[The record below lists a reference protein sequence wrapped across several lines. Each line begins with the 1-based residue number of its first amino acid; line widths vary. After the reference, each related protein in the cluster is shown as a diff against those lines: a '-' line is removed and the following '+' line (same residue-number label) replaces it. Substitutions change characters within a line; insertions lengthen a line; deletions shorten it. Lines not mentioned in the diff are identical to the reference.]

1 MMTLPRVLLVAGAVA
16 LSACDT
22 GPKGSVGFT
31 LPDGDAEK
39 GKAHYVKFQ
48 CHSCHD
54 SEQVPQ
60 MKTTGDAALSVK
72 LGGETT
78 RIKSYGEL
86 VTSIINPS
94 HRIIRR
100 GSGDLDAP
108 SGQSKMITYN
118 DVMTVDLVAFVQ
130 SNYTLTP
137 YKNSTYPVYW
147 VPEPAEKM

>member
-1 MMTLPRVLLVAGAVA
+1 MTCLALHSGFKQPMERLTMKILPRTLLAAGVLA
-16 LSACDT
+16 LAACDT

-31 LPDGDAEK
+31 LPDGDSEK

-54 SEQVPQ
+54 SELVPHLQ
-60 MKTTGDAALSVK
+60 TDGEPALSVP

-94 HRIIRR
+94 HR
-100 GSGDLDAP
+100 
-108 SGQSKMITYN
+108 
-118 DVMTVDLVAFVQ
+118 VA
-130 SNYTLTP
+130 
-137 YKNSTYPVYW
+137 
-147 VPEPAEKM
+147 